1 MNQPLV
7 SIIVPCFNQAQFLS
21 DALESVLQQTYKNW
35 ECIIVNDGS
44 PDHTE
49 EIANR
54 WLIKDDRF
62 KYVKIENGGL
72 CNARNVGIE
81 NADGEFILPLD
92 ADDKIGNI
100 YLELAVEQFNINT
113 NIKVVYSNAK
123 KFGIV
128 NENWIL
134 KPFTLEN
141 LAKKNMLF
149 CSAIYRKKE
158 WKKVGGYDLKMKY
171 GFEDWEFWINILKN
185 GGGVI
190 KLPEVCFFYRI
201 KEKSMVKNLTNNE
214 LTYLFNYMSLKHA
227 DFFIN
232 HLGSF
237 FKLEQNRI
245 DDKRKFEKLLRSK
258 KIAINILFKSIFGIN
273 LFKY

>member
-1 MNQPLV
+1 MSKPLV

-21 DALESVLQQTYKNW
+21 EALESVIKQTYNNW

-49 EIANR
+49 EVANT

-72 CNARNVGIE
+72 SNARNVGIE

-92 ADDKIGNI
+92 ADDKIGDT
-100 YLELAVEQFNINT
+100 YLELAIEQFNKNI

-123 KFGIV
+123 KFGVV
-128 NENWIL
+128 NEIWDL
-134 KPFTLEN
+134 KPFTLKN
-141 LAKKNMLF
+141 LAKKNMMF
-149 CSAIYRKKE
+149 CSALYRKTD
-158 WKKVGGYDLKMKY
+158 WKKVGGYDLKMIY
-171 GFEDWEFWINILKN
+171 GFEDWEFWINVLKN
-185 GGGVI
+185 GGQVI

-201 KEKSMVKNLTNNE
+201 KEKSMVKNLTNKE
-214 LTYLFNYMSLKHA
+214 LTFLFDYMSLKHTE
-227 DFFIN
+227 FFIN

-245 DDKRKFEKLLRSK
+245 DDKRKFEKQLKSK
-258 KIAINILFKSIFGIN
+258 KNAIKVLFKSFFGIN
-273 LFKY
+273 LFK